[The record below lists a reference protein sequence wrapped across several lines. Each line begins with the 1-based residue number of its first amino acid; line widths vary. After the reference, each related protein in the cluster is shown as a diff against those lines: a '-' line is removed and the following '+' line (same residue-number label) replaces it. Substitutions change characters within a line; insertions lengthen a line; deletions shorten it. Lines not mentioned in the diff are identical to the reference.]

1 MEDPRAGLP
10 PTEEVY
16 RERLEARQERDGSL
30 TRIHHLLGYSKLAAF
45 LVAVGFVVGALRQ
58 GSGWPW
64 SGLWPPALVFLLLL
78 VVQERVID
86 RRDRA
91 RRAADFYRDGLG
103 RMRGEFDPDAPA
115 GQRFRQRAHP
125 YAEDLDLFGSD
136 SLFQRVNRSATLHG
150 QEALARRL
158 TSASPQSVDARCVRR
173 RQEAV
178 RELVPRLD
186 LREDMAVAGD
196 KVREKKWE
204 RHCLDTWAVAGPALS
219 HPGGW
224 RAAGVV
230 FPAITVALTVG
241 AFQGWPSWPAWLSLV
256 PLVVIYFVTNKIVSE
271 ILSSVE
277 APARVLTSYER
288 LAARVE
294 SEEFAAADL
303 QEIRAVLCSGTSSA
317 SLEIRRLRRILSW
330 ADALRNHAFAGLAGP
345 LLLWGVHCAVSLE
358 AWRARCGA
366 ALPRWLEALG
376 EAEAS
381 ASLAA
386 LAHERRGY
394 VFPEILEDGPPSLI
408 AENLGHPL
416 LGDSCIPNSLE
427 LQGPGSVLLVSG
439 CNSSGKSTLLRSV
452 GINAA
457 LAMAGSAVHAS
468 RLVLPPL
475 APATSMRLVDSLQE
489 GTSHFVAELK
499 RLRKVMDVADSG
511 VPTLFLLDEILQGT
525 NARERLLGAR
535 ALVAKLIRKGA
546 IGLVTTHDLA
556 LADLEEKHPGK
567 VRNVHFA
574 DQVENGRMQF
584 DYKMQ
589 PGVIDSTNALR
600 LMQANG
606 LPVDVP
612 EQTGS
617 PAD

>member
-1 MEDPRAGLP
+1 LP
-10 PTEEVY
+10 PTEEAY
-16 RERLEARQERDGSL
+16 AERLEARQERDGSL

-58 GSGWPW
+58 GEGWPW
-64 SGLWPPALVFLLLL
+64 SGLWPPAVVFLLLL

-86 RRDRA
+86 RRDTA
-91 RRAADFYRDGLG
+91 RRAADFYREGL
-103 RMRGEFDPDAPA
+103 RRLRGEFDPDAPA
-115 GQRFRQRAHP
+115 GRNFRKPAHP
-125 YAEDLDLFGSD
+125 YAEDLDLFGAG

-158 TSASPQSVDARCVRR
+158 TSASPQALDSRCVRR

-178 RELVPRLD
+178 CELVARLD
-186 LREDMAVAGD
+186 LREGLAVAGD
-196 KVREKKWE
+196 SVREKEWE
-204 RHCLDTWAVAGPALS
+204 RSRLDAWAVAAPALPR
-219 HPGGW
+219 PGRW
-224 RAAGVV
+224 RVVGLV
-230 FPAITVALTVG
+230 FPAITVTLVVG
-241 AFQGWPSWPAWLSLV
+241 HLQGWPSWPAWLSLI
-256 PLVVIYFVTNKIVSE
+256 PLLVIYFNTGKKAAE

-277 APARVLTSYER
+277 APARVLLSYER

-294 SEEFAAADL
+294 SEQFAAADL
-303 QEIRAVLCSGTSSA
+303 QEIRDALCSEA
-317 SLEIRRLRRILSW
+317 STASMEIRRLRRILTW
-330 ADALRNHAFAGLAGP
+330 ADALRNHFFAGVAGP
-345 LLLWGVHCAVSLE
+345 LLLWGVNCAVALE
-358 AWRARCGA
+358 SWRARCGTV
-366 ALPRWLEALG
+366 LPHWLEALG

-386 LAHERRGY
+386 LAHERRSY
-394 VFPEILEDGPPSLI
+394 VFPEILDDGPPSLL
-408 AENLGHPL
+408 AEDLGHPL
-416 LGDSCIPNSLE
+416 LGESCVPNSLE
-427 LQGPGSVLLVSG
+427 LESPGSVLLVSG

-489 GTSHFVAELK
+489 GTSHFVAEIK
-499 RLRKVMDVADSG
+499 RLRKVMDVANSG
-511 VPTLFLLDEILQGT
+511 MPTLFLLDEILQGT

-535 ALVAKLIRKGA
+535 ALVAQLIRTGA

-556 LADLEEKHPGK
+556 LADLEQKHPGK

-574 DQVENGRMQF
+574 DRVEQGHMHF

-600 LMQANG
+600 LMKANG

-612 EQTGS
+612 EQAGS
-617 PAD
+617 PTD

>member
-1 MEDPRAGLP
+1 MDDPRAGLP

-16 RERLEARQERDGSL
+16 AERLEARQERDGSL
-30 TRIHHLLGYSKLAAF
+30 TRVHHLLGYSKLAAF
-45 LVAVGFVVGALRQ
+45 LVAVGFLVGALRQ
-58 GSGWPW
+58 GGGWPW

-78 VVQERVID
+78 VVQERVLD
-86 RRDRA
+86 RRDKA
-91 RRAADFYRDGLG
+91 RRAADFYRDGLR
-103 RMRGEFDPDAPA
+103 RMRGEFDPDAPS
-115 GQRFRQRAHP
+115 GRHFRQRAHP
-125 YAEDLDLFGSD
+125 YAEDLDLFGVG
-136 SLFQRVNRSATLHG
+136 SLFQQVNRSATLHG

-178 RELVPRLD
+178 RDLLPRLD

-196 KVREKKWE
+196 SVREKKWE
-204 RHCLDTWAVAGPALS
+204 RSRLDAWAVAGPALPR
-219 HPGGW
+219 PGSW
-224 RAAGVV
+224 RAAGLV
-230 FPAITVALTVG
+230 FPALTATLIVG
-241 AFQGWPSWPAWLSLV
+241 HLLGWPSWPAWLSAI
-256 PLVVIYFVTNKIVSE
+256 PLMVIYFNTGKKAAE

-277 APARVLTSYER
+277 APARVLSSYER

-303 QEIRAVLCSGTSSA
+303 QEIRDSLCSGTSTA
-317 SLEIRRLRRILSW
+317 SVEIRRLRRILSW
-330 ADALRNHAFAGLAGP
+330 VDALRNHLFAGVAGP
-345 LLLWGVHCAVSLE
+345 LLLWSVHCAVALE

-376 EAEAS
+376 EAEAG

-394 VFPEILEDGPPSLI
+394 AFPEILEDGPPSLL
-408 AENLGHPL
+408 AEDLGHPL
-416 LGDSCIPNSLE
+416 LGESCVLNSLE

-457 LAMAGSAVHAS
+457 LAMAGSAVYAS

-535 ALVAKLIRKGA
+535 SLVADLIRKGA

-556 LADLEEKHPGK
+556 LADLEEKHAGK

-574 DQVENGRMQF
+574 DHVEHGRMWF

-600 LMQANG
+600 LMKANG

-612 EQTGS
+612 EQAGS
-617 PAD
+617 PTD